1 MAMVQAAI
9 EANFTCSCGSPF
21 VVLTLDQAPANQV
34 SALVVC
40 PRHRIGQQVTLDH
53 SALDLWAG
61 VVADHLFRCAI
72 CGRQLP
78 PVAMAQSTPVAVTF
92 TLTCPAHG
100 TQNNTRTVWNVLY
113 RRLLAEIQ
121 QRRGPP
127 MQPAPE
133 PTQAAAARTAAPAG
147 TPPPAAEP
155 AAKPTPMYCEQCGRK
170 IRPNDRY
177 CFTCGAPI
185 EPD

>member
-1 MAMVQAAI
+1 MVQAAI

-21 VVLTLDQAPANQV
+21 VVLNLDQAPENQV
-34 SALVVC
+34 SALVMC
-40 PRHRIGQQVTLDH
+40 PRHRIGQHITLDH

-72 CGRQLP
+72 CGREVP
-78 PVAMAQSTPVAVTF
+78 PVALAQSTEVAATF

-100 TQNNTRTVWNVLY
+100 TTNNTRTVWNVLY

-121 QRRGPP
+121 RRRG
-127 MQPAPE
+127 QPA
-133 PTQAAAARTAAPAG
+133 
-147 TPPPAAEP
+147 PPAAEAASEPTSRAATP
-155 AAKPTPMYCEQCGRK
+155 AGAQPAAEVGAKPTPMYCEQCGRR

-177 CFTCGAPI
+177 CFTCGAPV